1 MTARRPF
8 TRKPRLTAIPGGA
21 AQTSRL
27 QPGWLQ
33 AEKDPA
39 LQRATGSLVIETTM
53 SPWLVAGLLGTG
65 FVLGFVAAVLALGV
79 PR

>member
-1 MTARRPF
+1 MTGPRIIA
-8 TRKPRLTAIPGGA
+8 KPPLKVVPKD
-21 AQTSRL
+21 
-27 QPGWLQ
+27 GWLQ
-33 AEKDPA
+33 AEEDPA
-39 LQRATGSLVIETTM
+39 LRKASGSVSIETNV